1 MYKYSE
7 LDKQILN
14 DRINQY
20 RDQTTRF
27 LDGALAEGEYLPLR
41 LQNGLYVQRY
51 APMMRIAVPYGLL
64 SSTQLRKLSHIA
76 RHYDKGYLHVSTRQN
91 IQINW
96 PHLEET
102 PEILAELATVEMHAN
117 QTSGN
122 CIRNVTT
129 NQFAGV
135 DADEVED
142 PRPWCELVR
151 QWSTY
156 HPEFL
161 HLPRKFKIAFS
172 ANKSVDRAVVKA
184 HDIGIYMHH
193 NENSE
198 LFFEI
203 VVGGGL
209 GRTPIVGKTICDNLA
224 PEHLLSYLEAIMRVY
239 NKHGRRD
246 NKYKARIKILV
257 KALGVEAFREMVEK
271 EWADIKDGAL
281 TLDANTIETT
291 KAHFTEHAYSELEDS
306 PAELTSALEKSQSTD
321 KSFYRWH
328 IRNVAAHKKAG
339 YSIVT
344 INLKATER
352 APGDLSD
359 FELDKIADLADKY
372 SFGEVRTTHEQNIV
386 LADVPQKDL
395 PALFA
400 TLYEMGMAAPEIGLI
415 NDMIC
420 CPGGDF
426 CSLANAKSLPIAESI
441 QRRFDDLDYVFDIGD
456 LDLNISGCMN
466 ACGHHHIGHIG
477 ILGVDKKG
485 EEFYQI
491 QLGGSS
497 DLDTSLGKVLGR
509 AVYADQVPD
518 TIETII
524 NTYIESRIEG
534 ERFIDTYRRVGIKP
548 FKERVYAA

>member
-20 RDQTTRF
+20 RDQTARF
-27 LDGALAEGEYLPLR
+27 LDGSLAADEYLPLR

-64 SSTQLRKLSHIA
+64 SSEQLRKLSHIA

-96 PHLEET
+96 PNLEET

-172 ANKSVDRAVVKA
+172 ANKTIDRAVVKA

-193 NENSE
+193 DETGK
-198 LFFEI
+198 LYFEI

-209 GRTPIVGKTICDNLA
+209 GRTPIVGKTVSAKLA

-239 NKHGRRD
+239 NQHGRRD

-257 KALGVEAFREMVEK
+257 KALGVDAFREMVEK
-271 EWADIKDGAL
+271 EWADIKGGAL
-281 TLDANTIETT
+281 TLDSGTIESM
-291 KAHFTEHAYSELEDS
+291 KAHFTDHAYESLQDS
-306 PAELTSALEKSQSTD
+306 PAELTTALQEQA
-321 KSFYRWH
+321 FQRWH
-328 IRNVAAHKKAG
+328 LRNVAAHSKLG

-344 INLKATER
+344 VNLKATER

-359 FELDKIADLADKY
+359 FELDQIADLADKY
-372 SFGEVRTTHEQNIV
+372 SFGEVRTTHNQNIV
-386 LADVPQKDL
+386 LAEVAQKDL
-395 PALFA
+395 PELHKALDA
-400 TLYEMGMAAPEIGLI
+400 LGMASPVIGLI
-415 NDMIC
+415 NDIIC

-426 CSLANAKSLPIAESI
+426 CALANAKSLPIAESI

-466 ACGHHHIGHIG
+466 ACGHHHVGHIG

-491 QLGGSS
+491 QLGGSA
-497 DLDTSLGKVLGR
+497 DLDTRLAKVLGR
-509 AVYADQVPD
+509 GISAEAVPD

-524 NTYIESRIEG
+524 KTYIDTRIEG
-534 ERFIDTYRRVGIKP
+534 ERFIDTYSRVGIKP
-548 FKERVYAA
+548 FQERVYAA